1 MSAGVKRSYAGDYR
15 RAQAGLT
22 RDRILTA
29 ARVRFLRDGY
39 AATTVGE
46 IAADADVSIQTV
58 YKTFTNK
65 AGLIK
70 ALFDTAVV
78 GDSDPVPLAAR
89 SSIAA
94 VVSEPDPRRKIAMF
108 AAMCAQIVP
117 RAAPI
122 QLLAREASATDA
134 DLAAIYAQIR
144 AERLTGLAGF
154 ADHLHQQGHLANGVT
169 PEEARD
175 VLWTYNSP
183 ELYDLL
189 VVQRGWTVDR
199 YQTHIVTAVT
209 AALLR

>member
-94 VVSEPDPRRKIAMF
+94 VVSEPDRRRKIAMF
-108 AAMCAQIVP
+108 AACALRSCP
-117 RAAPI
+117 GRHRSA
-122 QLLAREASATDA
+122 LAREASATDA

-154 ADHLHQQGHLANGVT
+154 AAHLT
-169 PEEARD
+169 SRD
-175 VLWTYNSP
+175 ILP
-183 ELYDLL
+183 
-189 VVQRGWTVDR
+189 
-199 YQTHIVTAVT
+199 TA
-209 AALLR
+209 

>member
-1 MSAGVKRSYAGDYR
+1 
-15 RAQAGLT
+15 
-22 RDRILTA
+22 
-29 ARVRFLRDGY
+29 
-39 AATTVGE
+39 
-46 IAADADVSIQTV
+46 
-58 YKTFTNK
+58 
-65 AGLIK
+65 
-70 ALFDTAVV
+70 
-78 GDSDPVPLAAR
+78 
-89 SSIAA
+89 
-94 VVSEPDPRRKIAMF
+94 
-108 AAMCAQIVP
+108 MCAQIVP

>member
-94 VVSEPDPRRKIAMF
+94 VVSEPDPRRKIA
-108 AAMCAQIVP
+108 I
-117 RAAPI
+117 
-122 QLLAREASATDA
+122 
-134 DLAAIYAQIR
+134 
-144 AERLTGLAGF
+144 F